1 MNEQVQKVV
10 KSVTQFWESQDKK
23 RRILYIAM
31 LVAIV
36 IIAVVITILLNK
48 KEYIV
53 LYEGLETT
61 EASEMVSLIEEM
73 GYEARLSGGT
83 IMVAQGTEND
93 IVMQLAMQQYPK
105 NSQSYTYTSDA
116 GMFVTDKEYQ
126 TKYLI
131 DTQNRLSAQISSL
144 GNISSAT
151 VNLTAPEQKNT
162 VIKELRQYPTAAIT
176 VYLDGIDKLSNKQI
190 AGITNLVKMSWSG
203 LTDENISIVDGYGI
217 PQIIDTE
224 ADYDLIVQETKKLAF
239 KTNLENSIKEK
250 ILELLVPVYN
260 EDGVSV
266 AVNMLLDFDN
276 KVSENTDYSA
286 DGNNNTGVLAHADAD
301 NASGGT
307 TADGGVVGVEYNAD
321 DTYPTGDTEGNGAWT
336 ENSLSNTYLVDTYKE
351 QVEKVGYDVEG
362 ISIAVIVYTD
372 YLSEDQ
378 KLDLVRLVGNSG
390 TVDPEIVED
399 VVTVTN
405 FPKLSDIED
414 ADANVVPVYLFGLTF
429 DQLILVGAIVL
440 IILLVIFIALAIL
453 SGNAKKKRKAFEQ
466 QVIEASNLAADG
478 ENGEPTDM
486 FVFGEGGE
494 PIEIP
499 SLMDDQIE
507 TKEVVI
513 RREISEFAKQSPEI
527 VAQLLRTWMKDE
539 GDTNA

>member
-10 KSVTQFWESQDKK
+10 KTVTQFWESQDKK

-36 IIAVVITILLNK
+36 LIAVIVTILLNK
-48 KEYIV
+48 KDYIV

-83 IMVAQGTEND
+83 IMVEKGTEND

-105 NSQSYTYTSDA
+105 NKQSYTYTVEQT
-116 GMFVTDKEYQ
+116 GMFTTDEEYR
-126 TKYLI
+126 TNYLI
-131 DTQNRLSAQISSL
+131 DMQNRLSEQISSL
-144 GNISSAT
+144 ETISGAT

-162 VIKELRQYPTAAIT
+162 VIQELRQYPTAAIT

-224 ADYDLIVQETKKLAF
+224 ADYDVIVQETKKLAF

-321 DTYPTGDTEGNGAWT
+321 DTYPTGDTNGNGAWT

-362 ISIAVIVYTD
+362 ISIAVIIYTD

-390 TVDPEIVED
+390 TVNPEIVED

-429 DQLILVGAIVL
+429 DQLILVGAIIL
-440 IILLVIFIALAIL
+440 IILLIIFIVLAIL

-466 QVIEASNLAADG
+466 QVIEASSIAADG
-478 ENGEPTDM
+478 EGGEPTDM

-513 RREISEFAKQSPEI
+513 RREISEFAKNSPEI
-527 VAQLLRTWMKDE
+527 VAQLLKTWMKED
-539 GDTNA
+539 GDT

>member
-10 KSVTQFWESQDKK
+10 KTVTQFWESQDKK

-36 IIAVVITILLNK
+36 LIAVIVTILLNK
-48 KEYIV
+48 KDYIV
-53 LYEGLETT
+53 RYEGLETT

-83 IMVAQGTEND
+83 IMVEKGTEND

-105 NSQSYTYTSDA
+105 NKQSYTYTVEQT
-116 GMFVTDKEYQ
+116 GMFTTDEEYR
-126 TKYLI
+126 TNYLI
-131 DTQNRLSAQISSL
+131 DMQNRLSEQISSL
-144 GNISSAT
+144 ETISGAT

-162 VIKELRQYPTAAIT
+162 VIQGLRQYPTAAIT

-224 ADYDLIVQETKKLAF
+224 ADYDVIVQETKKLAF

-362 ISIAVIVYTD
+362 ISIAVIIYTD

-390 TVDPEIVED
+390 TVNPEIVED

-429 DQLILVGAIVL
+429 DQLILVGAIIL
-440 IILLVIFIALAIL
+440 IILLIIFIVLAIL

-466 QVIEASNLAADG
+466 QVIEASSIAADG
-478 ENGEPTDM
+478 EGGEPTDM

-513 RREISEFAKQSPEI
+513 RREISEFAKNSPEI
-527 VAQLLRTWMKDE
+527 VAQLLKTWMKED
-539 GDTNA
+539 GDT